1 MNLSDDDNVDP
12 QEEVPTSTGGE
23 AKFAAVEVKS
33 GEEQYNVLLSLT
45 KCKLMRFDEGENK
58 WKERGQGEVKILENK
73 NNSKIHTLL
82 VRREVIGKIGAQH
95 QIVAGMKCK
104 ATPKSDKVVIWS
116 TAADFSDDP
125 DGIPE
130 SFLINFPTNEA
141 AAQFRSVF
149 AAVAEAH

>member
-12 QEEVPTSTGGE
+12 QEEAPTSTGGE

-45 KCKLMRFDEGENK
+45 KC
-58 WKERGQGEVKILENK
+58 EVKILENK

-95 QIVAGMKCK
+95 QIVAGMKCQ

-116 TAADFSDDP
+116 TAADF
-125 DGIPE
+125 
-130 SFLINFPTNEA
+130 
-141 AAQFRSVF
+141 
-149 AAVAEAH
+149 